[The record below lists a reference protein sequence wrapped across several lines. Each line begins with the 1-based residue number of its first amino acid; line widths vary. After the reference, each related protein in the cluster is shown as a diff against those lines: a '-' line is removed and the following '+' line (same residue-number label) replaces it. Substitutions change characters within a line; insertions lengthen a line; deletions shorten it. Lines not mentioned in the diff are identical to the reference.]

1 MISGKVKSEVDK
13 DGYVYLKPQIHLSV
27 AGVDRAFRMLEAIVD
42 TGFTG
47 WMALP
52 ADTIEELGLT
62 SYGQRPANQAGG
74 VGMFSIY
81 GALVSWHGEQRPV
94 LVHRITGDPLIGMA
108 LLEGCRLTVDARD
121 DGDVIIE
128 EVPQR

>member
-1 MISGKVKSEVDK
+1 MIAGKVNSEVDK
-13 DGYVYLKPQIHLSV
+13 DGYVYLKPQITLSL
-27 AGVDRAFRMLEAIVD
+27 AGVDRVFRMSQVTVD

-47 WMALP
+47 WLAMP
-52 ADTIEELGLT
+52 GENIEELGLT

-74 VGMFSIY
+74 VGIFSIY
-81 GALVSWHGEQRPV
+81 GALVLWHGDYRPV

-108 LLEGCRLTVDARD
+108 LLEDSRLTVDARE

-128 EVPQR
+128 EQPRL